1 MKKPLFLY
9 VVCFLVAFLMI
20 GSAIAADRIIVKQ
33 ITGDIVTI
41 DVAVK
46 TLTVRGK
53 KAEVVITADDK
64 TAVKMNKEKKTLSDI
79 QVGDKVKLKYAEI
92 EGKKIARSIEIK
104 TAKTEKKG
112 VDPAKPAQSAPKSG
126 Y

>member
-1 MKKPLFLY
+1 MKKPLLY
-9 VVCFLVAFLMI
+9 VICFLVAVFLI
-20 GSAIAADRIIVKQ
+20 GSAIAADKVIVKQ
-33 ITGDIVTI
+33 ITGDVTTI

-46 TLTVRGK
+46 TLTIKGK

-64 TAVKMNKEKKTLSDI
+64 TTVKINKEKKTLSDI
-79 QVGDKVKLKYAEI
+79 KVGDKVTLKYAEI

-104 TAKTEKKG
+104 PAKAEKKG
-112 VDPAKPAQSAPKSG
+112 GEPAKPAKAAPKSG

>member
-1 MKKPLFLY
+1 MRKPLLY
-9 VVCFLVAFLMI
+9 LICFLLAVFMI
-20 GSAIAADRIIVKQ
+20 GSAIAADKVIVKQ
-33 ITGDIVTI
+33 ITGDVVTI

-64 TAVKMNKEKKTLSDI
+64 TIVKMNKEKKTLSDI
-79 QVGDKVKLKYAEI
+79 KVGDKVTLKYAEI
-92 EGKKIARSIEIK
+92 EGNRIARSIEIK
-104 TAKTEKKG
+104 TATTEKKG
-112 VDPAKPAQSAPKSG
+112 AEPAKPAKSAPKSG